1 MIIFDFYF
9 QKLQWAVYEALK
21 SRNVGI
27 AHPQFKTFA
36 SVLARVTRR
45 FLPNLSANAPRPE
58 GGTSEKMLRIARQHV
73 HAVINGKSVDEI
85 VLEVELNKNKARRP
99 VGYVGLENKVDVSH
113 AKNDK
118 ENLSQQKVSVLCEKN
133 VNDENVKPK
142 HVRTENKIDRI
153 RKVIDFGD
161 DTDSNATLR

>member
-1 MIIFDFYF
+1 MIVIF

-21 SRNVGI
+21 SRSIGI
-27 AHPQFKTFA
+27 SHPKFKTYA

-73 HAVINGKSVDEI
+73 HAVISGKSVDEI
-85 VLEVELNKNKARRP
+85 VLEVEVNKNRARRP
-99 VGYVGLENKVDVSH
+99 VGYVGPGDKIDVSH

-118 ENLSQQKVSVLCEKN
+118 ENLSQQKN

-142 HVRTENKIDRI
+142 HLRQENKIDRI

-161 DTDSNATLR
+161 DTETEEILR

>member
-1 MIIFDFYF
+1 M
-9 QKLQWAVYEALK
+9 QWAVYEALK
-21 SRNVGI
+21 YKNIGV

-73 HAVINGKSVDEI
+73 HAVVNGKSVDEI
-85 VLEVELNKNKARRP
+85 VLEVEINRNKMRKP
-99 VGYVGLENKVDVSH
+99 VGYVGLEASTSRMDVSH

-118 ENLSQQKVSVLCEKN
+118 ENLAQQKVNVLCEKST
-133 VNDENVKPK
+133 NDENIKPK
-142 HVRTENKIDRI
+142 HIRPENKIDRI

-161 DTDSNATLR
+161 DTEASGILR